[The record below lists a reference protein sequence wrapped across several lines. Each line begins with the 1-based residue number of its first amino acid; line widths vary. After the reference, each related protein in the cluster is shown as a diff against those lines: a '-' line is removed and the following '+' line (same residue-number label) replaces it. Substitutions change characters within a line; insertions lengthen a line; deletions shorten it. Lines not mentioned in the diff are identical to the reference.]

1 MVLAFLIGCIGSRL
15 LLTYLAYSRPELLPY
30 LGVLALAISVG
41 FALIY
46 INGWRKTGIETGGK
60 PIWWNHL
67 RPFHAFTYGL
77 FALLAFQGVH
87 EHAWKVLLLDT
98 LIGFLAFAA
107 KTAPETLVHEMPD
120 PDSR

>member
-15 LLTYLAYSRPELLPY
+15 TLSYLAYSRPDMLPW
-30 LGVLALAISVG
+30 LGLLALAISVG
-41 FALIY
+41 FTMIY

-77 FALLAFQGVH
+77 FALLALQGVH
-87 EHAWKVLLLDT
+87 EHAWKVLLFDT
-98 LIGFLAFAA
+98 LVGLSAFIA
-107 KTAPETLVHEMPD
+107 KKAPLKSPRGTPD
-120 PDSR
+120 PDSQ